1 MSRHRNGLSLILLVF
16 TAAFASTAMA
26 HAPSGAIFTTVAN
39 GSEVNMNIYASKDLV
54 YLDGGP
60 GPGAPQG
67 AAGLDDD
74 IYVFQVTEPNGR
86 TLLSTDPAKCR
97 RFAVV
102 NGIINNLVTDGCS
115 APHVTGV
122 DIDHN
127 AITVQLMPYNDTPN
141 PGGVY
146 KAWVVR
152 VDDFLAGCAALGVPN
167 GLEVVDCGR
176 SAGNLHGFIPR
187 HTKTDNY
194 KVGPTNNLEIDTQ
207 FQDDATGAL
216 LDGLKII
223 WTDTLG
229 ASNTKY
235 SYLLTAYNKHI
246 AHIEAVEAG
255 VHSITVPD
263 QPGCKVVRFVCYDTK
278 QWCSP
283 DVNGAGTIDVT
294 IKQNDPEWTKHLY
307 VVCNTAP

>member
-1 MSRHRNGLSLILLVF
+1 MQGLKRVLSSIVSLF
-16 TAAFASTAMA
+16 AAAVATSALA
-26 HAPSGAIFTTVAN
+26 HAPSGALFTTVAD
-39 GSEVNMNIYASKDLV
+39 GSEVNENIYASKDLV

-74 IYVFQVTEPNGR
+74 VYVFQVTDPSGR
-86 TLLSTDPAKCR
+86 TLLSSDAAKCR
-97 RFAVV
+97 RFRVV
-102 NGIINNLVTDGCS
+102 NGIINSLVTDGCAS
-115 APHVTGV
+115 PHHTGI
-122 DIDHN
+122 DIDHS
-127 AITVQLMPYNDTPN
+127 ALTVQLIPYDDTPN

-152 VDDFLAGCAALGVPN
+152 VDDFLLGCAALGVAN

-176 SAGNLHGFIPR
+176 GNGNFHGFIPR

-207 FQDDATGAL
+207 FIDWNTGQM
-216 LDGLKII
+216 LDGLHLT

-229 ASNTKY
+229 STNNKY
-235 SYLLTAYNKHI
+235 SYLLPVGKHL

-255 VHSITVPD
+255 VHSITVAD
-263 QPGCKVVRFVCYDTK
+263 QPGCKVVKYVCYDTK

-283 DVNGAGTIDVT
+283 DLNGAGTIDVT
-294 IKQNDPEWTKHLY
+294 IKQNDPVWTKWLFVY
-307 VVCNTAP
+307 CTPQ